1 MLQNGFLAQCLL
13 SFDVINNHPT
23 HMKTIKTLLAVAA
36 ATAFTLGS
44 AFAAQITG
52 DIDFAGQAFFDTNSL
67 ATATQV
73 TNFRASDGT
82 NQSATVTQANGDF
95 SGIPTGTNASFPN
108 AYTFNPSSPTS
119 PLWTVGGF
127 TFNLTSS
134 TVAFQSSQFLS
145 IKGTGFLTGNGFD
158 KTPGTW
164 AFTSQQADGSEQDSF
179 SFSANTSA
187 QPGQVPDGGSTV
199 ALLGAALVGVAA
211 IRRKL
216 AVG

>member
-1 MLQNGFLAQCLL
+1 
-13 SFDVINNHPT
+13 
-23 HMKTIKTLLAVAA
+23 MKRIKTLLAVAA

-73 TNFRASDGT
+73 TNFRSSDGT
-82 NQSATVTQANGDF
+82 NNSADVTQANGDF
-95 SGIPTGTNASFPN
+95 SAIATGTKASFPN

-134 TVAFQSSQFLS
+134 TVVLQNSQFLI
-145 IKGTGFLTGNGFD
+145 IKGKGFLTGNGFD
-158 KTPGTW
+158 ATPGIW
-164 AFTSQQADGSEQDSF
+164 AFTSQQSDGSEQDSF
-179 SFSANTSA
+179 SFSANTAA
-187 QPGQVPDGGSTV
+187 QPGGQVPDGGSTV

>member
-1 MLQNGFLAQCLL
+1 
-13 SFDVINNHPT
+13 
-23 HMKTIKTLLAVAA
+23 MKTIKTLLAVAA
-36 ATAFTLGS
+36 ATAFTMGS

-67 ATATQV
+67 ATATEV
-73 TNFRASDGT
+73 LHFRAADGT
-82 NQSATVTQANGDF
+82 NGAADVTETTGDF
-95 SGIPTGTNASFPN
+95 SSVALGTKASFPN
-108 AYTFNPSSPTS
+108 VYTFNPSSPTS

-134 TVAFQSSQFLS
+134 TVAFQSSQFLI

-158 KTPGTW
+158 ETPGVW
-164 AFTSQQADGSEQDSF
+164 AFTSQQSDGSERDSF
-179 SFSANTSA
+179 SFSANTA
-187 QPGQVPDGGSTV
+187 GQPGQVPDGGSTV